1 VTSVPADLKQQWTAY
16 AQSLRLWVVQVLVWL
31 ADVTKSRE
39 LRLRAQYELRY
50 LRAEVRQILLS
61 RFAIEICA
69 DPPTRTK
76 RRAHRGEWIVHRRR
90 FHRYVLRGARLRTF
104 EDARRVLATLEAHV
118 ARCVANY
125 REGMKTRGAWSG
137 GAPAALGA
145 GFADARAASPDTS

>member
-1 VTSVPADLKQQWTAY
+1 MTSVSATLKDQWTAY

-69 DPPTRTK
+69 NPPTRTK

-104 EDARRVLATLEAHV
+104 EEARRVLDRLETNV

-125 REGMKTRGAWSG
+125 LAGMKTHGLRSG
-137 GAPAALGA
+137 GAPAAVGA
-145 GFADARAASPDTS
+145 GFVDARAASPDTS